1 VKPLAKLRAHLLIPA
16 FSLSVLCGAALA
28 EEALDARVARI
39 EQQGLVELL
48 TRLEQLQMELQQ
60 LRGQIEEQGYQQE
73 DRERRAREQYLDLD
87 RRLRALEQRA
97 ASPVPTP
104 DGAAPELPNLPLP
117 APHSEPPPVTDVPP
131 PVPSG
136 NEQADYQHAI
146 RLLKLGR
153 YDEAKGAIE
162 SFLHN
167 YPQGEYAD
175 NAQYWLGETLYVMR
189 DTKAALA
196 EFRKVVDTYPAS
208 GKIPDAL
215 LKIGFIHADL
225 EEWAQAREALSEV
238 TTRHPDSSAA
248 RLASERLERL
258 RAAGH

>member
-1 VKPLAKLRAHLLIPA
+1 MRSRPLISAYLLV
-16 FSLSVLCGAALA
+16 VLTGAVRA

-48 TRLEQLQMELQQ
+48 TRLEQLQTELQQ
-60 LRGQIEEQGYQQE
+60 LRGQVEEQTYQQE

-87 RRLRALEQRA
+87 RRLRALEQHA
-97 ASPVPTP
+97 AGPVPTP
-104 DGAAPELPNLPLP
+104 DGMAPVRPNLP
-117 APHSEPPPVTDVPP
+117 APEIQTGPPPVTDVPP

-153 YDEAKGAIE
+153 YDEAKAAIGG
-162 SFLHN
+162 FLHN

-189 DTKAALA
+189 DTRTALV
-196 EFRKVVDTYPAS
+196 EFRRVVDNYPTS

-225 EEWAQAREALSEV
+225 EDWGKAREALSEV
-238 TTRHPDSSAA
+238 TTRYPDSSAA
-248 RLASERLERL
+248 RLATERLERL